1 MVKFKPKIVGILNLT
16 PDSFSDGGKYFN
28 EETALFHL
36 AEMMMSGV
44 DIVDI
49 GAESTRPNAQ
59 ILNAQEEISRLE
71 NILPKLISAVKNF
84 NKIHHKNI
92 QTSIDSYHLE
102 TIIFAHKIGV
112 EIINDVSGLID
123 EKIIDYIAQNNL
135 TAILMHNLA
144 IHSNPDLIVN
154 RDLNVV
160 DEIINWGQQKIAYLT
175 SKKIQ
180 KSQLIFDPGIGFAK
194 NSTQSIRIL
203 KNINALRV
211 LNLPIYVGHS
221 KKSFLDAINIPS
233 QPNLDRTAKTLILS
247 QPNLDRTAKTLI
259 LSQYLAQK
267 NVDYLRV
274 HDVKENIEAIDV
286 EKFEKEF
293 F

>member
-1 MVKFKPKIVGILNLT
+1 MVKSRSKIVGILNLT
-16 PDSFSDGGKYFN
+16 PDSFSDGGKYFD
-28 EETALFHL
+28 EKKALFYL
-36 AEMMMSGV
+36 EEMLMAGA
-44 DIVDI
+44 DIIDI

-59 ILNAQEEISRLE
+59 ILNAQEEIARLE
-71 NILPKLISAVKNF
+71 NILPKLIFAIKNF
-84 NKIHHKNI
+84 NKIHNKNI
-92 QTSIDSYHLE
+92 QASIDSYHLE

-144 IHSNPDLIVN
+144 IHSNPELIVN
-154 RDLNVV
+154 RDLKVV
-160 DEIINWGQQKIAYLT
+160 EEIISWAHQKINYLT
-175 SKKIQ
+175 ARKIQ

-203 KNINALRV
+203 KNINAFRV

-247 QPNLDRTAKTLI
+247 Q
-259 LSQYLAQK
+259 YLAQK
-267 NVDYLRV
+267 NVEYLRV
-274 HDVKENIEAIDV
+274 HDVKENIGAINI
-286 EKFEKEF
+286 KEF
-293 F
+293 GIEFL

>member
-1 MVKFKPKIVGILNLT
+1 MVKSRSKIVGILNLT
-16 PDSFSDGGKYFN
+16 PDSFSDGGKYFD
-28 EETALFHL
+28 EKKALFYL
-36 AEMMMSGV
+36 EEMLMAGA
-44 DIVDI
+44 DIIDI

-59 ILNAQEEISRLE
+59 ILNAQEEIARLE
-71 NILPKLISAVKNF
+71 NILPKLIFAIENF
-84 NKIHHKNI
+84 NKIHNKNI
-92 QTSIDSYHLE
+92 QASIDSYHLE

-144 IHSNPDLIVN
+144 IRSNTDLIVN

-160 DEIINWGQQKIAYLT
+160 EEIISWAHQKINYLT
-175 SKKIQ
+175 ARKIQ

-203 KNINALRV
+203 KNINAFRV
-211 LNLPIYVGHS
+211 LDLPIYVGHS
-221 KKSFLDAINIPS
+221 KKSFLDALNIP
-233 QPNLDRTAKTLILS
+233 S

-267 NVDYLRV
+267 NVEYLRV
-274 HDVKENIEAIDV
+274 HDVKENIEAIDSL
-286 EKFEKEF
+286 ELNPEIFQQ
-293 F
+293 

>member
-16 PDSFSDGGKYFN
+16 PDSFSDGGKYFD
-28 EETALFHL
+28 EEKALFHL
-36 AEMMMSGV
+36 AEMMSSGV

-59 ILNAQEEISRLE
+59 IISAQEEISRLE
-71 NILPKLISAVKNF
+71 NILPKLIFAIKNF
-84 NKIHHKNI
+84 NQINHKNI
-92 QTSIDSYHLE
+92 QASIDSYHFE
-102 TIIFAHKIGV
+102 TIVFAHKIGV

-123 EKIIDYIAQNNL
+123 EKIIDYIARNNL
-135 TAILMHNLA
+135 RAILMHNLA

-160 DEIINWGQQKIAYLT
+160 DEIINWAQAKINFLT

-180 KSQLIFDPGIGFAK
+180 KSQLIFDPGIGFSK
-194 NSTQSIRIL
+194 NPTQSIRIL
-203 KNINALRV
+203 KNINAFRV

-221 KKSFLDAINIPS
+221 KKSFLDSLNILS
-233 QPNLDRTAKTLILS
+233 QSNLDRTAKTLI
-247 QPNLDRTAKTLI
+247 I
-259 LSQYLAQK
+259 SQYLAQK

-274 HDVKENIEAIDV
+274 HDVKENIEAIDCV
-286 EKFEKEF
+286 GFTKEIF
-293 F
+293 

>member
-1 MVKFKPKIVGILNLT
+1 MVKSRSKIVGILNLT
-16 PDSFSDGGKYFN
+16 PDSFSDGGKYFDEKKAFFYL
-28 EETALFHL
+28 EEMLMAG
-36 AEMMMSGV
+36 A
-44 DIVDI
+44 DIIDI

-59 ILNAQEEISRLE
+59 ILNAQEEIARLE
-71 NILPKLISAVKNF
+71 NILPKLIFAIKNF
-84 NKIHHKNI
+84 NKIHNKNI
-92 QTSIDSYHLE
+92 QASIDSYHLE

-144 IHSNPDLIVN
+144 IHSNPELIVN

-160 DEIINWGQQKIAYLT
+160 EEIISWAHQKINYLT
-175 SKKIQ
+175 ARKIQ

-203 KNINALRV
+203 KNINAFRV

-247 QPNLDRTAKTLI
+247 Q
-259 LSQYLAQK
+259 YLAQK
-267 NVDYLRV
+267 NVEYLRV
-274 HDVKENIEAIDV
+274 HDVKENIEAIDSL
-286 EKFEKEF
+286 ELNPEIFQQ
-293 F
+293 

>member
-1 MVKFKPKIVGILNLT
+1 MVKSRSKIVGILNLT
-16 PDSFSDGGKYFN
+16 PDSFSDGGKYFD
-28 EETALFHL
+28 EKKALFYL
-36 AEMMMSGV
+36 EEMLISGA
-44 DIVDI
+44 DIIDI

-59 ILNAQEEISRLE
+59 ILNAQEEIARLE
-71 NILPKLISAVKNF
+71 NILPKLIFAIKNF
-84 NKIHHKNI
+84 NKIHNKNI
-92 QTSIDSYHLE
+92 QASIDSYHLE

-144 IHSNPDLIVN
+144 IHSNPELIVN

-160 DEIINWGQQKIAYLT
+160 EEIISWAHQKINYLT
-175 SKKIQ
+175 ARKIQ

-203 KNINALRV
+203 KNINAFRV

-247 QPNLDRTAKTLI
+247 Q
-259 LSQYLAQK
+259 YLAQK
-267 NVDYLRV
+267 NVEYLRV
-274 HDVKENIEAIDV
+274 HDVKENIGAIDI
-286 EKFEKEF
+286 KEF
-293 F
+293 ENKFF

>member
-36 AEMMMSGV
+36 TEMMLSGV

-247 QPNLDRTAKTLI
+247 Q
-259 LSQYLAQK
+259 YLAQK

-274 HDVKENIEAIDV
+274 HDVKENIEAIDCK
-286 EKFEKEF
+286 KFEKEF

>member
-1 MVKFKPKIVGILNLT
+1 MVKSRSKIVGILNLT
-16 PDSFSDGGKYFN
+16 PDSFSDGGKYFD
-28 EETALFHL
+28 EKKALFYL
-36 AEMMMSGV
+36 EEMLMAGA
-44 DIVDI
+44 DIIDI

-59 ILNAQEEISRLE
+59 ILNAQEEIARLE
-71 NILPKLISAVKNF
+71 NILPKLIFAIKNF
-84 NKIHHKNI
+84 NKIHNKNI
-92 QTSIDSYHLE
+92 QASIDSYHLE

-144 IHSNPDLIVN
+144 IHSNPELIVN

-160 DEIINWGQQKIAYLT
+160 EEIINWAHQKINYLT
-175 SKKIQ
+175 ARKIQ

-203 KNINALRV
+203 KNINAFRV

-247 QPNLDRTAKTLI
+247 Q
-259 LSQYLAQK
+259 YLAQK
-267 NVDYLRV
+267 NVEYLRV
-274 HDVKENIEAIDV
+274 HDVKENVGAINI
-286 EKFEKEF
+286 KEF
-293 F
+293 ENKFF

>member
-1 MVKFKPKIVGILNLT
+1 MVKSRSKIVGILNLT
-16 PDSFSDGGKYFN
+16 PDSFSDGGKYFD
-28 EETALFHL
+28 EKKALFYL
-36 AEMMMSGV
+36 EEMLMAGA
-44 DIVDI
+44 DIIDI

-59 ILNAQEEISRLE
+59 ILNAQEEIARLE
-71 NILPKLISAVKNF
+71 NILPKLIFAIKNF
-84 NKIHHKNI
+84 NKIHNKNI
-92 QTSIDSYHLE
+92 QASIDSYHLE

-144 IHSNPDLIVN
+144 IHSNPELIVN

-160 DEIINWGQQKIAYLT
+160 EEIISWAHQKINYLT
-175 SKKIQ
+175 ARKIQ

-203 KNINALRV
+203 KNINAFRV

-247 QPNLDRTAKTLI
+247 Q
-259 LSQYLAQK
+259 YLAQK
-267 NVDYLRV
+267 NVEYLRV
-274 HDVKENIEAIDV
+274 HDVKENVGAIDI
-286 EKFEKEF
+286 KEF
-293 F
+293 GIEFL

>member
-16 PDSFSDGGKYFN
+16 PDSFSDGGKYFD
-28 EETALFHL
+28 EEKALFHL
-36 AEMMMSGV
+36 DKMLASGV

-59 ILNAQEEISRLE
+59 ILSAQEEIKRLE
-71 NILPKLISAVKNF
+71 NILPKLILAIKNF

-92 QTSIDSYHLE
+92 QASIDSYHFE

-154 RDLNVV
+154 RNLNVV
-160 DEIINWGQQKIAYLT
+160 EEMINWARQKIDFLT
-175 SKKIQ
+175 SRKIQ

-203 KNINALRV
+203 KNINAFRV
-211 LNLPIYVGHS
+211 LDLPIYVGHS
-221 KKSFLDAINIPS
+221 KKSFLDALNIPL
-233 QPNLDRTAKTLILS
+233 QPNLDRTSKTLS
-247 QPNLDRTAKTLI
+247 

-267 NVDYLRV
+267 KVDYLRV
-274 HDVKENIEAIDV
+274 HDVKENLEAINF

>member
-36 AEMMMSGV
+36 TEMMVSGV

-59 ILNAQEEISRLE
+59 ILQAQDEISRLE

-112 EIINDVSGLID
+112 EIINDISGLID

-211 LNLPIYVGHS
+211 LDLPIYVGHS

-247 QPNLDRTAKTLI
+247 Q
-259 LSQYLAQK
+259 YLVQK

-274 HDVKENIEAIDV
+274 HDVKENIEAIDCK
-286 EKFEKEF
+286 KFEKEF

>member
-59 ILNAQEEISRLE
+59 ILNAREEISRLE

-247 QPNLDRTAKTLI
+247 Q
-259 LSQYLAQK
+259 YLAQK

>member
-1 MVKFKPKIVGILNLT
+1 MVKSRSKIVGILNLT
-16 PDSFSDGGKYFN
+16 PDSFSDGGKYFD
-28 EETALFHL
+28 EKKALFYL
-36 AEMMMSGV
+36 EEMLMSGA
-44 DIVDI
+44 DIIDI

-59 ILNAQEEISRLE
+59 ILNAQEEIARLE
-71 NILPKLISAVKNF
+71 NILPKLIFAIKNF

-92 QTSIDSYHLE
+92 QASIDSYHLE

-144 IHSNPDLIVN
+144 IHSNPELIVN

-160 DEIINWGQQKIAYLT
+160 DEIISWAHQKINYLT
-175 SKKIQ
+175 ARKIQ

-203 KNINALRV
+203 KNINAFRV
-211 LNLPIYVGHS
+211 LDLPIYVGHS
-221 KKSFLDAINIPS
+221 KKSFLDALNIPS
-233 QPNLDRTAKTLILS
+233 QPD
-247 QPNLDRTAKTLI
+247 LDRTAKTLI

-267 NVDYLRV
+267 NVEYLRV
-274 HDVKENIEAIDV
+274 HDVKENIETIDSIALV
-286 EKFEKEF
+286 AEIF
-293 F
+293 

>member
-1 MVKFKPKIVGILNLT
+1 MVKSRSKIVGILNLT
-16 PDSFSDGGKYFN
+16 PDSFSDGGKYFD
-28 EETALFHL
+28 EQKALFYL
-36 AEMMMSGV
+36 EEMLMSGA
-44 DIVDI
+44 DIIDI

-59 ILNAQEEISRLE
+59 ILNAQEEIARLE
-71 NILPKLISAVKNF
+71 NILPKLIFTIKNF

-123 EKIIDYIAQNNL
+123 EKIVDYIAQNNL

-144 IHSNPDLIVN
+144 IHSNPELIVN

-160 DEIINWGQQKIAYLT
+160 DEIISWAHQKINYLT
-175 SKKIQ
+175 ARKIQ

-203 KNINALRV
+203 KNINAFRV
-211 LNLPIYVGHS
+211 LDLPIYVGHS
-221 KKSFLDAINIPS
+221 KKSFLDTLNIP
-233 QPNLDRTAKTLILS
+233 S

-267 NVDYLRV
+267 NIEYLRV
-274 HDVKENIEAIDV
+274 HDVKENVEAIDSIALV
-286 EKFEKEF
+286 AEIF
-293 F
+293 

>member
-1 MVKFKPKIVGILNLT
+1 MVKSRSKIVGILNLT
-16 PDSFSDGGKYFN
+16 PDSFSDGGKYFD
-28 EETALFHL
+28 EKKALFYL
-36 AEMMMSGV
+36 EEMLISGA
-44 DIVDI
+44 DIIDI

-59 ILNAQEEISRLE
+59 ILNAQEEIARLE
-71 NILPKLISAVKNF
+71 NILPKLIFAIKNF
-84 NKIHHKNI
+84 NKIHNKNI
-92 QTSIDSYHLE
+92 QASIDSYHLE

-144 IHSNPDLIVN
+144 IHSNPELIVN

-160 DEIINWGQQKIAYLT
+160 EEIISWAHQKINYLT
-175 SKKIQ
+175 AQKIQ

-203 KNINALRV
+203 KNINAFRV

-247 QPNLDRTAKTLI
+247 Q
-259 LSQYLAQK
+259 YLAQK
-267 NVDYLRV
+267 NVEYLRV
-274 HDVKENIEAIDV
+274 HDVKENVGAIDSITLV
-286 EKFEKEF
+286 AEIF
-293 F
+293 

>member
-1 MVKFKPKIVGILNLT
+1 MVKSRSKIVGILNLT
-16 PDSFSDGGKYFN
+16 PDSFSDGGKYFD
-28 EETALFHL
+28 EKKALFYL
-36 AEMMMSGV
+36 EEMLISGA
-44 DIVDI
+44 DIIDI

-59 ILNAQEEISRLE
+59 ILNAQEEIARLE
-71 NILPKLISAVKNF
+71 NILPKLIFTIKNF

-92 QTSIDSYHLE
+92 QASIDSYHLE

-144 IHSNPDLIVN
+144 IHSNPELIVN

-160 DEIINWGQQKIAYLT
+160 NEIINWAHQKINYLT

-203 KNINALRV
+203 KNINAFRV

-221 KKSFLDAINIPS
+221 KKSFLDSLNIPS
-233 QPNLDRTAKTLILS
+233 QPNL
-247 QPNLDRTAKTLI
+247 NRTAKTLI

-267 NVDYLRV
+267 NVEYLRV
-274 HDVKENIEAIDV
+274 HDVKENVEAIDI
-286 EKFEKEF
+286 KEF
-293 F
+293 ENKFF

>member
-16 PDSFSDGGKYFN
+16 PDSFSDGGKYFD
-28 EETALFHL
+28 EEKALSHL
-36 AEMMMSGV
+36 IEMMLYGV

-59 ILNAQEEISRLE
+59 ILQAQEEISRLE

-160 DEIINWGQQKIAYLT
+160 DEIINWTQQKIAYLT

-203 KNINALRV
+203 KNINAFRILA
-211 LNLPIYVGHS
+211 LPIYVGHS

-233 QPNLDRTAKTLILS
+233 QPNLDRS
-247 QPNLDRTAKTLI
+247 SKTLI
-259 LSQYLAQK
+259 LSQYLVQK

-274 HDVKENIEAIDV
+274 HDVKENIEAIDFQ
-286 EKFEKEF
+286 KFEKEF
-293 F
+293 FKNQKAENCN

>member
-36 AEMMMSGV
+36 TEMMLSGV

-247 QPNLDRTAKTLI
+247 Q
-259 LSQYLAQK
+259 YLAQK

>member
-1 MVKFKPKIVGILNLT
+1 MVKSRSKIVGILNLT
-16 PDSFSDGGKYFN
+16 PDSFSDGGKYFD
-28 EETALFHL
+28 EKKALFYL
-36 AEMMMSGV
+36 EEMLMSGA
-44 DIVDI
+44 DIIDI

-59 ILNAQEEISRLE
+59 ILNAQEEIARLE
-71 NILPKLISAVKNF
+71 NILPKLIFAIKNF

-144 IHSNPDLIVN
+144 IHSNPELIVN

-160 DEIINWGQQKIAYLT
+160 DEIINWAHQKINYLT
-175 SKKIQ
+175 ARKIQ

-203 KNINALRV
+203 KNINAFRV
-211 LNLPIYVGHS
+211 LDLPIYVGHS
-221 KKSFLDAINIPS
+221 KKSFLDTLNIP
-233 QPNLDRTAKTLILS
+233 S

-267 NVDYLRV
+267 NVEYLRV
-274 HDVKENIEAIDV
+274 HDVKENFGAIDSIALV
-286 EKFEKEF
+286 AEIF
-293 F
+293 

>member
-16 PDSFSDGGKYFN
+16 PDSFSDGGKYFD
-28 EETALFHL
+28 EEKALSHL
-36 AEMMMSGV
+36 TEMMLSGV
-44 DIVDI
+44 DIIDI

-59 ILNAQEEISRLE
+59 ILQAQEEISRLE

-112 EIINDVSGLID
+112 KIINDVSGLID

-160 DEIINWGQQKIAYLT
+160 DEIINWAQQKIAYLT

-203 KNINALRV
+203 KNINAFRILA
-211 LNLPIYVGHS
+211 LPIYVGHS
-221 KKSFLDAINIPS
+221 KKSFLDAINFP
-233 QPNLDRTAKTLILS
+233 S

-274 HDVKENIEAIDV
+274 HDVKENIEAIDCK
-286 EKFEKEF
+286 KFEKEF

>member
-1 MVKFKPKIVGILNLT
+1 MVKSRSKIVGILNLT
-16 PDSFSDGGKYFN
+16 PDSFSDGGKYFD
-28 EETALFHL
+28 EKKALFYL
-36 AEMMMSGV
+36 EEMLMAGA
-44 DIVDI
+44 DIIDI

-59 ILNAQEEISRLE
+59 ILNAQEEIARLE
-71 NILPKLISAVKNF
+71 NILPKLIFAIKNF
-84 NKIHHKNI
+84 NKIHNKNI
-92 QTSIDSYHLE
+92 QASIDSYHLE

-144 IHSNPDLIVN
+144 IHSNPELVVN

-160 DEIINWGQQKIAYLT
+160 DEIINWAHQKINYLT
-175 SKKIQ
+175 AQKIQ

-203 KNINALRV
+203 KNINAFRV
-211 LNLPIYVGHS
+211 LDLPIYVGHS
-221 KKSFLDAINIPS
+221 KKSFLDALNIPS
-233 QPNLDRTAKTLILS
+233 QPNLDRTG
-247 QPNLDRTAKTLI
+247 KTLI

-267 NVDYLRV
+267 NVEYLRV
-274 HDVKENIEAIDV
+274 HDVKENIEAIDSL
-286 EKFEKEF
+286 ELNPEIF
-293 F
+293 

>member
-1 MVKFKPKIVGILNLT
+1 MVKSRSKIVGILNLT
-16 PDSFSDGGKYFN
+16 PDSFSDGGKYFD
-28 EETALFHL
+28 EKKALFYL
-36 AEMMMSGV
+36 EEMLISGA
-44 DIVDI
+44 DIIDI

-59 ILNAQEEISRLE
+59 ILNAQEEIARLE
-71 NILPKLISAVKNF
+71 NILPKLIFAIKNF
-84 NKIHHKNI
+84 NKIHNKNI

-144 IHSNPDLIVN
+144 IHSNPELIIN

-160 DEIINWGQQKIAYLT
+160 EEIISWAHQKINYLT
-175 SKKIQ
+175 ARKIQ

-203 KNINALRV
+203 KNINAFRV

-233 QPNLDRTAKTLILS
+233 QPNLDRTS
-247 QPNLDRTAKTLI
+247 KTLI

-267 NVDYLRV
+267 NVEYLRV
-274 HDVKENIEAIDV
+274 HDVKENIGAIDI
-286 EKFEKEF
+286 KEF
-293 F
+293 ENKFF

>member
-1 MVKFKPKIVGILNLT
+1 MVKSRSKIVGILNLT
-16 PDSFSDGGKYFN
+16 PDSFSDGGKYFD
-28 EETALFHL
+28 EKKALFYL
-36 AEMMMSGV
+36 EEMLVAGA
-44 DIVDI
+44 DIIDI

-59 ILNAQEEISRLE
+59 ILNAQEEIARLE
-71 NILPKLISAVKNF
+71 NILPKLIFAIKNF
-84 NKIHHKNI
+84 NKIHNKNI
-92 QTSIDSYHLE
+92 QASIDSYHLE

-144 IHSNPDLIVN
+144 IHSNPELIVN

-160 DEIINWGQQKIAYLT
+160 EEIISWAHQKINYLT
-175 SKKIQ
+175 ARKIQ

-203 KNINALRV
+203 KNINAFRV

-247 QPNLDRTAKTLI
+247 Q
-259 LSQYLAQK
+259 YLAQK
-267 NVDYLRV
+267 NVEYLRV
-274 HDVKENIEAIDV
+274 HDVKENIGAIDI
-286 EKFEKEF
+286 KEF
-293 F
+293 GIEFL

>member
-1 MVKFKPKIVGILNLT
+1 MVKFKPKIIGILNLT

-28 EETALFHL
+28 EEKALFHL
-36 AEMMMSGV
+36 EEMLLSGV

-59 ILNAQEEISRLE
+59 ILNTHEEISRLE
-71 NILPKLISAVKNF
+71 NILPKLILAIKNF

-92 QTSIDSYHLE
+92 QTSIDSYHFE
-102 TIIFAHKIGV
+102 TIIFAHKIGI
-112 EIINDVSGLID
+112 EIINDISGLID
-123 EKIIDYIAQNNL
+123 EKIIDYIAENNL

-144 IHSNPDLIVN
+144 IHSNHDLIVN

-160 DEIINWGQQKIAYLT
+160 AEIIAWAQQKINYLT
-175 SKKIQ
+175 SRKIQ

-194 NSTQSIRIL
+194 NATQSIRIL
-203 KNINALRV
+203 KNINAFRI

-233 QPNLDRTAKTLILS
+233 QSELDRTAKTLI
-247 QPNLDRTAKTLI
+247 I
-259 LSQYLAQK
+259 SQYLAQK

-274 HDVKENIEAIDV
+274 HDVLENIEAIENNSV
-286 EKFEKEF
+286 LIQF
-293 F
+293 

>member
-1 MVKFKPKIVGILNLT
+1 MVKSRSKIVGILNLT
-16 PDSFSDGGKYFN
+16 PDSFSDGGKYFD
-28 EETALFHL
+28 EKKALFYL
-36 AEMMMSGV
+36 EEMLISGA
-44 DIVDI
+44 DIIDI
-49 GAESTRPNAQ
+49 GAESTRPSAQ
-59 ILNAQEEISRLE
+59 ILNAQEEIARLE
-71 NILPKLISAVKNF
+71 NILPKLIFAIKNF

-92 QTSIDSYHLE
+92 QASIDSYHLE

-144 IHSNPDLIVN
+144 IHSNPELIVN

-160 DEIINWGQQKIAYLT
+160 DEIISWAHHKINYLT
-175 SKKIQ
+175 TRKIQ

-203 KNINALRV
+203 KNINAFRV

-221 KKSFLDAINIPS
+221 KKSFLDALNIPS
-233 QPNLDRTAKTLILS
+233 QPH
-247 QPNLDRTAKTLI
+247 LDRTAKTLI

-267 NVDYLRV
+267 NVEYLRV
-274 HDVKENIEAIDV
+274 HDVKENVGAIYSASLIT
-286 EKFEKEF
+286 EIF
-293 F
+293 

>member
-1 MVKFKPKIVGILNLT
+1 MVKSRSKIVGILNLT
-16 PDSFSDGGKYFN
+16 PDSFSDGGKYFD
-28 EETALFHL
+28 EKKALFYL
-36 AEMMMSGV
+36 EEMLMSGA
-44 DIVDI
+44 DIIDI

-59 ILNAQEEISRLE
+59 ILNAQEEIARLE
-71 NILPKLISAVKNF
+71 NILPKLIFAIKNF
-84 NKIHHKNI
+84 NKIHNKNI
-92 QTSIDSYHLE
+92 QASIDSYHLE
-102 TIIFAHKIGV
+102 TIIFSHKIGV

-144 IHSNPDLIVN
+144 IHSNPELIVN

-160 DEIINWGQQKIAYLT
+160 DEIINWAHQKINYLT
-175 SKKIQ
+175 ARKIQ

-203 KNINALRV
+203 KNINAFRV

-221 KKSFLDAINIPS
+221 KKSFLDSINIP
-233 QPNLDRTAKTLILS
+233 S

-267 NVDYLRV
+267 NVEYLRV
-274 HDVKENIEAIDV
+274 HDVKENIGAIDSIALV
-286 EKFEKEF
+286 AEIF
-293 F
+293 

>member
-1 MVKFKPKIVGILNLT
+1 MVKSRSKIVGILNLT
-16 PDSFSDGGKYFN
+16 PDSFSDGGKYFD
-28 EETALFHL
+28 EKKALFYL
-36 AEMMMSGV
+36 EEMLISGA
-44 DIVDI
+44 DIIDI

-59 ILNAQEEISRLE
+59 ILNAQEEIARLE
-71 NILPKLISAVKNF
+71 NILPKLIFAIKNF
-84 NKIHHKNI
+84 NKIHNKNI
-92 QTSIDSYHLE
+92 QASIDSYHLE

-144 IHSNPDLIVN
+144 IHSNPELIVN

-160 DEIINWGQQKIAYLT
+160 EEIISWAHQKINYLT
-175 SKKIQ
+175 ARKIQ

-203 KNINALRV
+203 KNINAFRV

-247 QPNLDRTAKTLI
+247 Q
-259 LSQYLAQK
+259 YLAQK
-267 NVDYLRV
+267 NVEYLRV
-274 HDVKENIEAIDV
+274 HDVKENVGAIDSISLV
-286 EKFEKEF
+286 AEIF
-293 F
+293 

>member
-36 AEMMMSGV
+36 TEMMLSGV

-59 ILNAQEEISRLE
+59 ILQAQEEISRLE

-233 QPNLDRTAKTLILS
+233 QPNLDRTAKTLI
-247 QPNLDRTAKTLI
+247 I
-259 LSQYLAQK
+259 SQYLAQK

-274 HDVKENIEAIDV
+274 HDVKENIEAIDCK
-286 EKFEKEF
+286 KFEKEF

>member
-28 EETALFHL
+28 EETALFRL
-36 AEMMMSGV
+36 AEMMLSGV

-160 DEIINWGQQKIAYLT
+160 DEIINWGQQKIAYLA

-247 QPNLDRTAKTLI
+247 Q
-259 LSQYLAQK
+259 YLAQK

-274 HDVKENIEAIDV
+274 HDVKENIEAIDFK
-286 EKFEKEF
+286 KFEKEF

>member
-16 PDSFSDGGKYFN
+16 PDSFSDGGKYFD
-28 EETALFHL
+28 EEKALSHL
-36 AEMMMSGV
+36 TEMMLSGV

-59 ILNAQEEISRLE
+59 ILQAQEEISRLE

-233 QPNLDRTAKTLILS
+233 QPKLDRTV
-247 QPNLDRTAKTLI
+247 KTLI

-274 HDVKENIEAIDV
+274 HDVKENIEAIDFK
-286 EKFEKEF
+286 KFEKEF

>member
-16 PDSFSDGGKYFN
+16 PDSFSDGGKYFD
-28 EETALFHL
+28 EEKALSHL
-36 AEMMMSGV
+36 TEMMLSGV

-59 ILNAQEEISRLE
+59 ILQAQEEISRLE

-144 IHSNPDLIVN
+144 IHSNPNLIVN

-160 DEIINWGQQKIAYLT
+160 DEIINWAQQKIAYLT

-180 KSQLIFDPGIGFAK
+180 KSQLKKIERP
-194 NSTQSIRIL
+194 
-203 KNINALRV
+203 
-211 LNLPIYVGHS
+211 LNL
-221 KKSFLDAINIPS
+221 L
-233 QPNLDRTAKTLILS
+233 
-247 QPNLDRTAKTLI
+247 
-259 LSQYLAQK
+259 
-267 NVDYLRV
+267 
-274 HDVKENIEAIDV
+274 
-286 EKFEKEF
+286 F

>member
-28 EETALFHL
+28 EETALFRL
-36 AEMMMSGV
+36 AEMMLSGV

-160 DEIINWGQQKIAYLT
+160 DEIINWGQQKIAYLA

-247 QPNLDRTAKTLI
+247 Q
-259 LSQYLAQK
+259 YLAQK

-286 EKFEKEF
+286 KKFEKEF

>member
-1 MVKFKPKIVGILNLT
+1 MVKSRSKIVGILNLT
-16 PDSFSDGGKYFN
+16 PDSFSDGGKYFDEKKAFFYL
-28 EETALFHL
+28 EEMLMAG
-36 AEMMMSGV
+36 A
-44 DIVDI
+44 DIIDI

-59 ILNAQEEISRLE
+59 ILNAQEEIARLE
-71 NILPKLISAVKNF
+71 NILPKLIFAIKNF
-84 NKIHHKNI
+84 NKIHNKNI
-92 QTSIDSYHLE
+92 QASIDSYHLE

-144 IHSNPDLIVN
+144 IHSNPELIVN

-160 DEIINWGQQKIAYLT
+160 EEIINWAHQKINYLT
-175 SKKIQ
+175 ARKIQ

-203 KNINALRV
+203 KNINAFRV

-247 QPNLDRTAKTLI
+247 Q
-259 LSQYLAQK
+259 YLAQK
-267 NVDYLRV
+267 NVEYLRV
-274 HDVKENIEAIDV
+274 HDVKENVGAIDI
-286 EKFEKEF
+286 KEF
-293 F
+293 GIEFL

>member
-1 MVKFKPKIVGILNLT
+1 MVKSRSKIVGILNLT
-16 PDSFSDGGKYFN
+16 PDSFSDGGKYFDEKKAFFYL
-28 EETALFHL
+28 EEMLMAG
-36 AEMMMSGV
+36 A
-44 DIVDI
+44 DIIDI

-59 ILNAQEEISRLE
+59 ILNAQEEIARLE
-71 NILPKLISAVKNF
+71 NILPKLIFAIKNF
-84 NKIHHKNI
+84 NKIHNKNI
-92 QTSIDSYHLE
+92 QASIDSYHLE

-144 IHSNPDLIVN
+144 IHSNPELIVN

-160 DEIINWGQQKIAYLT
+160 EEIISWAHQKINYLT
-175 SKKIQ
+175 ARKIQ

-203 KNINALRV
+203 KNINAFRV

-247 QPNLDRTAKTLI
+247 Q
-259 LSQYLAQK
+259 YLAQK
-267 NVDYLRV
+267 NVEYLRV
-274 HDVKENIEAIDV
+274 HDVKENIEAIDSL
-286 EKFEKEF
+286 ELNPEIF
-293 F
+293 

>member
-16 PDSFSDGGKYFN
+16 PDSFSDGGKYFD
-28 EETALFHL
+28 EEKALFHL
-36 AEMMMSGV
+36 AEMMSFGV

-59 ILNAQEEISRLE
+59 IISAQEEISRLE
-71 NILPKLISAVKNF
+71 NILPKLIFAINNF
-84 NKIHHKNI
+84 NKINHKNI
-92 QTSIDSYHLE
+92 QTSIDSYHFE

-135 TAILMHNLA
+135 KAILMHNLA

-160 DEIINWGQQKIAYLT
+160 DEIINWAQAKINFLT

-180 KSQLIFDPGIGFAK
+180 KSQLIFDPGIGFSK

-203 KNINALRV
+203 KNINAFRV
-211 LNLPIYVGHS
+211 LNLPIYIGHS
-221 KKSFLDAINIPS
+221 KKSFLDSLN
-233 QPNLDRTAKTLILS
+233 ILS

-259 LSQYLAQK
+259 ISQYLAQK

-274 HDVKENIEAIDV
+274 HDVKENIDAIDCV
-286 EKFEKEF
+286 GFAKEIF
-293 F
+293 

>member
-1 MVKFKPKIVGILNLT
+1 MVKSRSKIVGILNLT
-16 PDSFSDGGKYFN
+16 PDSFSDGGKYFD
-28 EETALFHL
+28 EKKALFYL
-36 AEMMMSGV
+36 EEMLISGA
-44 DIVDI
+44 DIIDI

-59 ILNAQEEISRLE
+59 ILNAQEEIARLE
-71 NILPKLISAVKNF
+71 NILPKLIFAIKNF
-84 NKIHHKNI
+84 NKIHNKNI
-92 QTSIDSYHLE
+92 QASIDSYHLE

-144 IHSNPDLIVN
+144 IHSNPELIVN

-160 DEIINWGQQKIAYLT
+160 EEIINWAHQKINYLT
-175 SKKIQ
+175 ARKIQ

-203 KNINALRV
+203 KNINAFRV

-221 KKSFLDAINIPS
+221 KKSFLDTINIP
-233 QPNLDRTAKTLILS
+233 S

-267 NVDYLRV
+267 NVEYLRV
-274 HDVKENIEAIDV
+274 HDVKENIGAIDI
-286 EKFEKEF
+286 KEF
-293 F
+293 ENKFF

>member
-1 MVKFKPKIVGILNLT
+1 MVKSRSKIVGILNLT
-16 PDSFSDGGKYFN
+16 PDSFSDGGKYFD
-28 EETALFHL
+28 EKKALFYL
-36 AEMMMSGV
+36 EEMLMAGA
-44 DIVDI
+44 DIIDI

-59 ILNAQEEISRLE
+59 ILNAQEEIARLE
-71 NILPKLISAVKNF
+71 NILPKLIFAIKNF
-84 NKIHHKNI
+84 NKIHNKNI
-92 QTSIDSYHLE
+92 QASIDSYHLE

-144 IHSNPDLIVN
+144 IHSNPELIVN

-160 DEIINWGQQKIAYLT
+160 EEIISWAHQKINYLT
-175 SKKIQ
+175 AQKIQ

-203 KNINALRV
+203 KNINAFRV

-247 QPNLDRTAKTLI
+247 Q
-259 LSQYLAQK
+259 YLAQK
-267 NVDYLRV
+267 NVEYLRV
-274 HDVKENIEAIDV
+274 HDVKENIGAIDI
-286 EKFEKEF
+286 KEF
-293 F
+293 ENKFF